1 MRMTEIKDIS
11 KLLWHLFATISIL
24 QKFEGMRGCNRSF
37 MIKKGPII
45 VWMAAVEL
53 WINLEKAKEKALKK
67 VFSGTLSPPS
77 SKNK

>member
-1 MRMTEIKDIS
+1 
-11 KLLWHLFATISIL
+11 
-24 QKFEGMRGCNRSF
+24 MRGCNRSF

-67 VFSGTLSPPS
+67 VFSGTLSPPVL
-77 SKNK
+77 KK